1 MKRMLYLINAV
12 LIFNLFACAQ
22 QVEEVK
28 KETAKKDWE
37 TFSDSN
43 CEIQYPSDWEES
55 TSGEYGT
62 TFILYSPNEG
72 PSDKFRENINFM
84 IQDLQGQI
92 KDLDAYVELSES
104 QVETI
109 VKNGEMITSKR
120 ENNKNGE
127 HHKMIYYGTQGDMN
141 LRFEQYFWV
150 KDDKAYLLTFTS
162 EKDAFKRIEK
172 VSKKIVASFRLK

>member
-1 MKRMLYLINAV
+1 M
-12 LIFNLFACAQ
+12 
-22 QVEEVK
+22 
-28 KETAKKDWE
+28 
-37 TFSDSN
+37 
-43 CEIQYPSDWEES
+43 
-55 TSGEYGT
+55 
-62 TFILYSPNEG
+62 
-72 PSDKFRENINFM
+72 
-84 IQDLQGQI
+84 
-92 KDLDAYVELSES
+92 ELSES